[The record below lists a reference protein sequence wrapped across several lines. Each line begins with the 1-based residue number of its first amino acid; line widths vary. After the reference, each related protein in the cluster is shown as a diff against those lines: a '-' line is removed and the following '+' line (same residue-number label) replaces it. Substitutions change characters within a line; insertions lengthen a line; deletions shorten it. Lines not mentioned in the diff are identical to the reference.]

1 MKTFWK
7 VFAIVVSVIAV
18 LAVSFVLTA
27 GLWYLVCWA
36 FGIAWSWK
44 VSVGVWCAL
53 ALISSAVKSN
63 IKKD

>member
-1 MKTFWK
+1 MKTFGK
-7 VFAIVVSVIAV
+7 VFAVVVSVIAD
-18 LAVSFVLTA
+18 LAVSFVRTA

-53 ALISSAVKSN
+53 TLISSAVQSN
-63 IKKD
+63 SKKE